1 MLFGFNDSLRYL
13 ISFFTLIRDN
23 VDLLVC
29 SSLLHGTDV
38 LICGVIDFLVFSGLL
53 HGADVLICGVI
64 DLLVCSGLLHSAD
77 VFVHW
82 IELGDTSSW
91 FFIGFTWLMYF
102 LLIDFKIL
110 LFRFL
115 QV

>member
-64 DLLVCSGLLHSAD
+64 DFLVCSGLLHSAD

-91 FFIGFTWLMYF
+91 FFVWFTWLMYF
-102 LLIDFKIL
+102 LLDMY
-110 LFRFL
+110 
-115 QV
+115 